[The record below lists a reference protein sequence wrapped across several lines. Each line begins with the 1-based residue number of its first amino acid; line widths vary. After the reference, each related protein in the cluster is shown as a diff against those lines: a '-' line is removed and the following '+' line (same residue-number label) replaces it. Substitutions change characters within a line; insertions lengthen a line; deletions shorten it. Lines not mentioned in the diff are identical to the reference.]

1 MSKPWRI
8 CISSPPDRE
17 KLVAEIF
24 YGDHQWAEVNQEGSV
39 LQIEIYPRMDGQPW
53 RIPYE
58 QVIHVLE
65 EAKKQLVD

>member
-1 MSKPWRI
+1 
-8 CISSPPDRE
+8 
-17 KLVAEIF
+17 LVAEIF